1 MGYALLWLEVLAGEM
16 LLLATLVACI
26 CRIRWRWLR
35 TALLLSLVVVA
46 VAAYVAV
53 LFVVGML
60 KGLRVVPATWGGPVW
75 PLMIILGV
83 AAVVIA
89 LVGGRRAKQEPGVPR
104 AATWPLG
111 KLAVAFVVVFALNL
125 MTFWNLDAA
134 VKQRV
139 AALRIE
145 AGALAL
151 SVAPPPVPDRDNAA
165 VVYEQAFE
173 LMGSEEAW
181 EERWD
186 GKWTDWV
193 DSDRAGFDPEDAEM
207 RKLLEQ
213 QAPTLSLLRGL
224 VDKPACY
231 FRHDYAQPSITLLL
245 PEMVRIRHAARLMAL
260 DARSQIAAGEIPE
273 AVDDVNALF
282 AMAEHA
288 GTVPIVVAMLVSGIV
303 DNVAVDTLEEILA
316 CGQASAEQLA
326 RIEVPDTLSYRRL
339 LDRAIHMEEAL
350 GLSIFYEYGAPMRLQ
365 EIAKYELSWICVP
378 ELAPLY
384 RVFLLDDDA
393 ACYRQI
399 VQQTKQLAARPF
411 HETAEDWDAY
421 DGMLAAEMRG
431 LLTQWMLPALDG
443 AAEASAR
450 FDARHRLAR
459 LAIAVSLDRDKLGEL
474 ASRIPPDPFDG
485 KPLKWT
491 ETDDALVL
499 YSVGP
504 DLTDEGG
511 TPFKGET
518 KTGDLVFR
526 LPK

>member
-1 MGYALLWLEVLAGEM
+1 MGYALLWLEVLAGEL

-26 CRIRWRWLR
+26 GRIRWRWLR
-35 TALLLSLVVVA
+35 TGLLVSLVVVA
-46 VAAYVAV
+46 VATYVAV
-53 LFVVGML
+53 LFVIGML
-60 KGLRVVPATWGGPVW
+60 KGLRVVAATWGGPVW

-83 AAVVIA
+83 AAVGIA
-89 LVGGRRAKQEPGVPR
+89 LMGGRRTKQEPGVPG

-111 KLAVAFVVVFALNL
+111 KLAVALVVVFALNL

-151 SVAPPPVPDRDNAA
+151 SVAPPSVPDRDNAA

-173 LMGSEEAW
+173 RMGSEETW
-181 EERWD
+181 EKRWIA
-186 GKWTDWV
+186 KWTDWV
-193 DSDRAGFDPEDAEM
+193 HSDRAGFDPEDAEM
-207 RKLLEQ
+207 RELLDQ

-231 FRHDYAQPSITLLL
+231 FRHDYARPSMTLLL
-245 PEMVRIRHAARLMAL
+245 PEMVRIRHAARLVAL

-288 GTVPIVVAMLVSGIV
+288 GTVPILVVMLVSGGIE
-303 DNVAVDTLEEILA
+303 NLAVDTLEELLA
-316 CGQASAEQLA
+316 CGQASREQLA

-339 LDRAIHMEEAL
+339 FDRAMHMEEAF
-350 GLSIFYEYGAPMRLQ
+350 GLSIFYEYGAPMRLE
-365 EIAKYELSWICVP
+365 EIVRGELSWMCIP

-393 ACYRQI
+393 ALYREI
-399 VQQTKQLAARPF
+399 MRRNKQLAARPF
-411 HETAEDWDAY
+411 YESARDWKGYSGTVASE
-421 DGMLAAEMRG
+421 GRG
-431 LLTQWMLPALDG
+431 LLTHVLLPALEH
-443 AAEASAR
+443 AAQLSAR

-459 LAIAVSLDRDKLGEL
+459 LAVAVSLDRDKLAEL
-474 ASRIPPDPFDG
+474 PSHLPPDPFDG
-485 KPLKWT
+485 KPLKWKQ
-491 ETDDALVL
+491 TDDALVL

-504 DLTDEGG
+504 DRVDNGG
-511 TPFKGET
+511 EPIDVEPF
-518 KTGDLVFR
+518 TGDIIFR

>member
-288 GTVPIVVAMLVSGIV
+288 GTVPIVVVMLVSGGIE
-303 DNVAVDTLEEILA
+303 NLAVDTLEEILA

-339 LDRAIHMEEAL
+339 FDRAIHMEEAF
-350 GLSIFYEYGAPMRLQ
+350 GLSTFYEYGAPMRLQ
-365 EIAKYELSWICVP
+365 ELVESRHSWMWVR
-378 ELAPLY
+378 ELAPWY

-393 ACYRQI
+393 ALYRELMQR
-399 VQQTKQLAARPF
+399 TKGLAARPYY
-411 HETAEDWDAY
+411 ETTQDWEGY
-421 DGMLAAEMRG
+421 DVLVFREGRG
-431 LLTQWMLPALDG
+431 LLTRVLLPALDRTG
-443 AAEASAR
+443 EASAR

-459 LAIAVSLDRDKLGEL
+459 LAVAVSLDRDKLGEL
-474 ASRIPPDPFDG
+474 PSHVPPDPFDG
-485 KPLKWT
+485 KPLKWKQ
-491 ETDDALVL
+491 TDDALVL

-504 DLTDEGG
+504 DLTDDGG
-511 TPFKGET
+511 APYDPQSF
-518 KTGDLVFR
+518 TGDIIFR